1 MYIFDTNNA
10 SDGSYIDRSTSG
22 YSVQSKQGNNQDSV
36 LKGPDFNFP
45 KKYPKTLSRAL
56 SIAAETSQSIVFLD
70 DRGEEK
76 PVTYKKLKQNAEQ
89 VLASLQIMG
98 IQPGKAVVLQL
109 DGLEEFLTSFWA
121 CILGGLV
128 PVPVLPFRNASIED
142 GSFRKLQTIV
152 AELDHPFILMAD
164 HNAELIE
171 KAKQDE
177 WKKSVV
183 NNTFLNNAT
192 ITTFS
197 EIEKCDQDAV
207 IFSSKSNDIAFLQY
221 TSGSTSFP
229 KGTQITNANVLAT
242 VQSMILAL
250 EVDESSVML
259 NWMPY
264 YHDMGII
271 AGHIMAVVSCCK
283 VIAMRPFT
291 FVRRPIW
298 WLEKIAE
305 HRVSITFS
313 PNFGLKRIIEKCNA
327 KQLTHLDLSCLKVI
341 LNGAEP
347 ISIQTSQRFID
358 FLHTHCAMPK
368 ECLTAGY
375 GMAEASL
382 AVSISPLDEVMRT
395 HVLNREKLGCGDKVE
410 HVHAEDDHASLFADE
425 GPAVAGME
433 IRIVDKVGEV
443 LPLDTVGHVEI
454 KGESVTAGYFAN
466 DLANKNAFN
475 GKWFR
480 TGDLGFIYDGRFI
493 ITGRV
498 KDVIFV
504 NGQNFYSHDFEHSC
518 EEIDGLERLVVLGY
532 FDHERNEEDLIAFV
546 VCNSKYTGAREKTG
560 VLRATQMRINQCF
573 DVAPTMFVMLK
584 STGEIPKTTSGKI
597 MRHKLLEN
605 YIEGN
610 FSNQCIHISELLEI
624 VPDLSREPE
633 SGKHVT
639 IAEFELLIRSWWSEV
654 LGISDNAI
662 GDHDPFYSL
671 GGTSIKAIEVLALA
685 EESVD
690 CVITHDMFKEH
701 DTIHG
706 LASFIVRENVTVRCK
721 TNKLVKL
728 APYREDKRK
737 FDIATEQV
745 KLDVGTDDASATVSY
760 ITPDVGENDIAI
772 IGMGCVFPH
781 ADDIEEFW
789 QVLKQGKDCI
799 SEFPSDRCNINEF
812 YSETSDAENT
822 TVSKWGSFIENHH
835 FDPKFF
841 SINENE
847 ALTMDPHQR
856 VFLNA
861 AWQAVQDSGL
871 TNINGTNM
879 GVFVG
884 ASGTGF
890 YQQREKSLLTPSTLT
905 GALAN
910 LAAARVSNAFNLK
923 GPSLSVDT
931 ACSSS
936 LVSVDL
942 AVKSI
947 LNGESDTAI
956 AGGVQVIESIVMY
969 LMFSRAGIL
978 SPEGKCFTFDNKAN
992 GFVPGEG
999 AGAVILKRYSEAIS
1013 DGDRVYAVIKGSA
1026 TNNDGASLGIMS
1038 PNPEGQENII
1048 RTALKQSKVNPEDI
1062 GYVEAHGTGTSV
1074 GDLIEV
1080 RSLSLAFNEKNEVA
1094 KQSCAIGSVKTNMGH
1109 QLAAAGIAGLMKAA
1123 LTVYHKEIP
1132 ATLNCDSERKELK
1145 LKDTPFYVNHKTK
1158 PWPDNGK
1165 RRLAAVNS
1173 FGFGGT
1179 NAHVILSNAYH
1190 TDIQYPTVTNDDEP
1204 LVYCL
1209 SAKTELSLDVSKD
1222 VFADHVVKTSNRTKD
1237 VAHTYSAR
1245 RDHYRQNRLAIVAN
1259 SLQDAAAVARGEKVK
1274 YASIVERKNMSPARS
1289 RVAWMFSGQG
1299 SQHPAMAKTL
1309 YKNEPVFKDIIDRA
1323 DEIASPLLGVSLRD
1337 LLLTSSDLKEVS
1349 ATELTQPLVFTMDYA
1364 LACLWKSWGIKPDF
1378 MMGHSIGEYV
1388 AACIAEVF
1396 TFEDALKVVVKRGAL
1411 MATMPSGCGMTA
1423 VLLSANDTEKTLE
1436 ALNLPLD
1443 IAAFNG
1449 PASTVVS
1456 GKLSILKQLHKKL
1469 DEQKS
1474 VYQPLSVSH
1483 AFHSRHMEPM
1493 LDEFRKFLSTIMM
1506 RMPTMPIVSNVT
1518 GELIEAGDIDSD
1530 YWSNYWVNHIRQP
1543 VQFHKGVEFLIEE
1556 RTKVFIEVG
1565 AQEHL
1570 AGLARRIVNT
1580 DKLLVVTSLPKM
1592 SGADS
1597 DVAVGEAREAT
1608 HIAKTKAQ
1616 LYTYGVDI
1624 DWAKYYALH
1633 GDRRLLNAKPGEK
1646 VERRVTKNASVASVK
1661 MVSVPTYSLER
1672 RSMFRLVGGANYP
1685 FKHLF
1690 NKVAE
1695 AQFSYVPDANCVLFK
1710 DHVVCKMPMLSG
1722 AGQCDLI
1729 SHLYAQ
1735 NYKLPPKSL
1744 RNLSFHQPWLEK
1756 SQLSIAFKGE
1766 EEKEFSVIDAR
1777 GNVVFKG
1784 FADALT
1790 KEGVES
1796 SVSIELIEKQLPH
1809 HYSQTEVYDIFSSC
1823 GVEYGP
1829 FHRSI
1834 VDLKA
1839 SPTQALARLKPAT
1852 GNAASWQHGHYL
1864 HPGILDCAFQAA
1876 AGILMAE
1883 LAESNKADEFPTMV
1897 PLGIESINN
1906 YKCLQE
1912 AEYYSHVVLCADAGD
1927 TAGSDIISC
1936 DVTVYDLNGEPCAS
1950 IKKLQLKRLP
1960 AMMTAGAAKKK
1971 SVQQTAAQQVAPQV
1985 ASQAVHQ
1992 AAIPEQKT
2000 AQLLVQE
2007 ENTAAAE
2014 FFQFQWLETT
2024 LPQSPL
2030 TEQTCIFF
2038 GSSNAIEQ
2046 QFAPAMAALGVN
2058 AILIPYEHYST
2069 LDEAGMLAILEKI
2082 DTADSIVYLGD
2093 YAGSH
2098 TDGNDVADM
2107 ANMRCL
2113 FNLVKSLS
2121 KASRNNKTFKKIQ
2134 LIRVTQNAIPL
2145 NVDDNKFDIRKSL
2158 VTGFLRSVRIEFPL
2172 LNVRQVSFA
2181 EMSAS
2186 DAANKLA
2193 YELSNTNATPEC
2205 LYSATKRFDYSV
2217 QPVDVNDQYKSE
2229 DVFNKAKVFWIIGG
2243 TSGVGQLLAHH
2254 IASNYKSNLVLSGSR
2269 QLPAPSAYDKYL
2281 SDNVDNSDDSIANTI
2296 KSIREIEALG
2306 SKVTYVRTD
2315 VRSTDSQRLSLE
2327 AIRKVHKHIDGIYFS
2342 ALQLDDKMVLQKE
2355 WTGYRNM
2362 IDMRVNGLQ
2371 ALINQTQNEAMDFF
2385 IMFSSVASI
2394 TGNLGQSDYSASS
2407 VYMDNVPYAQHNT
2420 QQAKNGCRYI
2430 TVQWGA
2436 WELGQQVSDIVLEH
2450 MTRSGFVHITADAGM
2465 QALEKIILS
2474 GEKNL
2479 AYVPGS
2485 LNASQIASS
2494 INGLRQGLSSKP
2506 KKKVKPINEEVIM
2519 PVTPSAVTTDK
2530 VEEQHMSNN
2539 NPVVS
2544 GNASDGQ
2551 IQLLMNEFDKQRD
2564 MLMKLCDSQN
2574 VLLANTLGSSGLA
2587 QVQSSPPQTIQ
2598 PTPQIVESA
2607 PQPAVVESIQQPVA
2621 EMFQAA
2627 EPVPVEPEAAPAV
2640 AEQSV
2645 SPEISVAAS
2654 QERPTDVFEYVK
2666 GLMAKAVEMDR
2677 DDIDPDQNIME
2688 LGADSMTAMSMVK
2701 DMETLYDIELPA
2713 TLLFEYSTLNEL
2725 VDFLKEEIGEG

>member
-1 MYIFDTNNA
+1 
-10 SDGSYIDRSTSG
+10 
-22 YSVQSKQGNNQDSV
+22 
-36 LKGPDFNFP
+36 
-45 KKYPKTLSRAL
+45 
-56 SIAAETSQSIVFLD
+56 
-70 DRGEEK
+70 
-76 PVTYKKLKQNAEQ
+76 
-89 VLASLQIMG
+89 
-98 IQPGKAVVLQL
+98 
-109 DGLEEFLTSFWA
+109 
-121 CILGGLV
+121 
-128 PVPVLPFRNASIED
+128 
-142 GSFRKLQTIV
+142 
-152 AELDHPFILMAD
+152 
-164 HNAELIE
+164 
-171 KAKQDE
+171 
-177 WKKSVV
+177 
-183 NNTFLNNAT
+183 
-192 ITTFS
+192 
-197 EIEKCDQDAV
+197 
-207 IFSSKSNDIAFLQY
+207 
-221 TSGSTSFP
+221 
-229 KGTQITNANVLAT
+229 
-242 VQSMILAL
+242 
-250 EVDESSVML
+250 
-259 NWMPY
+259 
-264 YHDMGII
+264 
-271 AGHIMAVVSCCK
+271 
-283 VIAMRPFT
+283 
-291 FVRRPIW
+291 
-298 WLEKIAE
+298 
-305 HRVSITFS
+305 
-313 PNFGLKRIIEKCNA
+313 
-327 KQLTHLDLSCLKVI
+327 
-341 LNGAEP
+341 
-347 ISIQTSQRFID
+347 
-358 FLHTHCAMPK
+358 
-368 ECLTAGY
+368 
-375 GMAEASL
+375 
-382 AVSISPLDEVMRT
+382 
-395 HVLNREKLGCGDKVE
+395 
-410 HVHAEDDHASLFADE
+410 
-425 GPAVAGME
+425 
-433 IRIVDKVGEV
+433 
-443 LPLDTVGHVEI
+443 
-454 KGESVTAGYFAN
+454 
-466 DLANKNAFN
+466 
-475 GKWFR
+475 
-480 TGDLGFIYDGRFI
+480 
-493 ITGRV
+493 
-498 KDVIFV
+498 
-504 NGQNFYSHDFEHSC
+504 
-518 EEIDGLERLVVLGY
+518 
-532 FDHERNEEDLIAFV
+532 
-546 VCNSKYTGAREKTG
+546 
-560 VLRATQMRINQCF
+560 
-573 DVAPTMFVMLK
+573 
-584 STGEIPKTTSGKI
+584 
-597 MRHKLLEN
+597 
-605 YIEGN
+605 
-610 FSNQCIHISELLEI
+610 
-624 VPDLSREPE
+624 
-633 SGKHVT
+633 
-639 IAEFELLIRSWWSEV
+639 
-654 LGISDNAI
+654 
-662 GDHDPFYSL
+662 
-671 GGTSIKAIEVLALA
+671 
-685 EESVD
+685 
-690 CVITHDMFKEH
+690 
-701 DTIHG
+701 
-706 LASFIVRENVTVRCK
+706 
-721 TNKLVKL
+721 
-728 APYREDKRK
+728 
-737 FDIATEQV
+737 
-745 KLDVGTDDASATVSY
+745 
-760 ITPDVGENDIAI
+760 
-772 IGMGCVFPH
+772 
-781 ADDIEEFW
+781 
-789 QVLKQGKDCI
+789 
-799 SEFPSDRCNINEF
+799 
-812 YSETSDAENT
+812 
-822 TVSKWGSFIENHH
+822 
-835 FDPKFF
+835 
-841 SINENE
+841 
-847 ALTMDPHQR
+847 MDPHQR

-871 TNINGTNM
+871 TDINGTNM

-890 YQQREKSLLTPSTLT
+890 YQQREESLLTSSTLT

-956 AGGVQVIESIVMY
+956 AGGVQILETIVMY
-969 LMFSRAGIL
+969 LMFSKAGIL
-978 SPEGKCFTFDNKAN
+978 SPQGKCFTFDDKAN

-999 AGAVILKRYSEAIS
+999 AGAVVLKRYSEAIS

-1048 RTALKQSKVNPEDI
+1048 RTALKQAKVNPEDI
-1062 GYVEAHGTGTSV
+1062 GYVEAHGTGTNV

-1080 RSLSLAFNEKNEVA
+1080 RSLSLAFNEKNAVA

-1132 ATLNCDSERKELK
+1132 ATLNCSNERKDLK

-1209 SAKTELSLDVSKD
+1209 SAKSELSLDVSKD
-1222 VFADHVVKTSNRTKD
+1222 VFACHVVKTSNKAKD

-1309 YKNEPVFKDIIDRA
+1309 YKNEPVFKDVIDSA
-1323 DEIASPLLGVSLRD
+1323 DEIATPLLGVSLRD
-1337 LLLTSSDLKEVS
+1337 LLLSSTNLKEVS

-1364 LACLWKSWGIKPDF
+1364 LACLWKSWGVKPDF

-1396 TFEDALKVVVKRGAL
+1396 TFEDALKVVIKRGQL
-1411 MATMPSGCGMTA
+1411 MGAMPSGCGMTA
-1423 VLLSANDTEKTLE
+1423 VLLSANDTMKTLE
-1436 ALNLPLD
+1436 ELNLPLD
-1443 IAAFNG
+1443 VAAFNG
-1449 PASTVVS
+1449 PTSTVVS
-1456 GKLSILKQLHKKL
+1456 GELSVLKKL
-1469 DEQKS
+1469 HEKLDGQKS

-1493 LDEFRKFLSTIMM
+1493 LDEFREYLSTVMM
-1506 RMPTMPIVSNVT
+1506 RMPTIPIVSNVT
-1518 GELIEAGDIDSD
+1518 GELIETGDIDSD
-1530 YWSNYWVNHIRQP
+1530 YWANYWVNHIRQP
-1543 VQFHKGVEFLIEE
+1543 VQFHKGIEYLVDE
-1556 RTKVFIEVG
+1556 RTKVFIEIG

-1570 AGLARRIVNT
+1570 AGLTRRIVDT
-1580 DKLLVVTSLPKM
+1580 DKRLVVTSMPKV
-1592 SGADS
+1592 SGDGSA
-1597 DVAVGEAREAT
+1597 ARDT
-1608 HIAKTKAQ
+1608 NHIAKTKAQ

-1624 DWAKYYALH
+1624 DWAKYYAMH
-1633 GDRRLLNAKPGEK
+1633 GDRRLLNAKPGNK
-1646 VERRVTKNASVASVK
+1646 VERRVTKNASVSSVK

-1672 RSMFRLVGGANYP
+1672 RSMFRLVGGADYP

-1690 NKVAE
+1690 NKIAD
-1695 AQFSYVPDANCVLFK
+1695 AQFSYMPDTNCVLFK
-1710 DHVVCKMPMLSG
+1710 DHIVCNMPMLSG

-1735 NYKLPPKSL
+1735 SYKLPPKSL

-1756 SQLSIAFKGE
+1756 SQLSVAFKGE
-1766 EEKEFSVIDAR
+1766 EEKEFSVTDAR

-1790 KEGVES
+1790 KGEIEP
-1796 SVSIELIEKQLPH
+1796 SVSIALIEKQLTH

-1839 SPTQALARLKPAT
+1839 SSTQALARLKPAA

-1876 AGILMAE
+1876 AGILMAGLTE
-1883 LAESNKADEFPTMV
+1883 SSKAESNKADEFPTMV

-1912 AEYYSHVVLCADAGD
+1912 AEYYSHVVLCKDEGN

-1936 DVTVYDLNGEPCAS
+1936 DVTVYDLKGEPCAS

-1971 SVQQTAAQQVAPQV
+1971 SVQQTAAQQVAPQ
-1985 ASQAVHQ
+1985 AVHQ
-1992 AAIPEQKT
+1992 AAVPEQKT
-2000 AQLLVQE
+2000 AQLFVQK

-2024 LPQSPL
+2024 FPQSPL

-2038 GSSNAIEQ
+2038 GSSDAIEQ

-2058 AILIPYEHYST
+2058 VILIPYEYYNT
-2069 LDEAGMLAILEKI
+2069 LDEAGMLAVLEKI

-2093 YAGSH
+2093 YAEV
-2098 TDGNDVADM
+2098 TTGNDVADM

-2121 KASRNNKTFKKIQ
+2121 KASRKNKTFKKIQ

-2145 NVDDNKFDIRKSL
+2145 NLDGNKFDIRKSL

-2186 DAANKLA
+2186 DVANKLT
-2193 YELSNTNATPEC
+2193 YELSNTDATPEC

-2217 QPVDVNDQYKSE
+2217 QPVDVSDQYKRE
-2229 DVFNKAKVFWIIGG
+2229 DVFNKDKVFWIIGG

-2269 QLPAPSAYDKYL
+2269 QLPDPSAYDEYL
-2281 SDNVDNSDDSIANTI
+2281 ADNENDSIANTI

-2327 AIRKVHKHIDGIYFS
+2327 AIRKVHKRIDGIYFS

-2371 ALINQTQNEAMDFF
+2371 TLINQTQNEAMDFF

-2407 VYMDNVPYAQHNT
+2407 VYMDNVPYAQST
-2420 QQAKNGCRYI
+2420 KNGCRYI

-2436 WELGQQVSDIVLEH
+2436 WELGQQVSEIVLEH
-2450 MTRSGFVHITADAGM
+2450 MTRSGFVHIAADAGM

-2485 LNASQIASS
+2485 LNASQIADS

-2506 KKKVKPINEEVIM
+2506 KKKTKPINNEVIA
-2519 PVTPSAVTTDK
+2519 PAVASAVVSEVVASET
-2530 VEEQHMSNN
+2530 EEEKYMSKN

-2574 VLLANTLGSSGLA
+2574 ALLANTLGGSGLA
-2587 QVQSSPPQTIQ
+2587 QVQSLPPQTIQ
-2598 PTPQIVESA
+2598 PAPQIVESVA
-2607 PQPAVVESIQQPVA
+2607 QPVVPQPAVVESVQQPVA

-2645 SPEISVAAS
+2645 SPEISAAAS